1 MEKDAYYEQLLTAQ
15 VRFSKGGIVMVMGN
29 LNAKVDF
36 GDSSLRHLMGMHGLS
51 DGKNNGERF
60 VNFRNFHWI
69 VIGVNG
75 STLFQAW
82 RMPQGE

>member
-1 MEKDAYYEQLLTAQ
+1 MRSITIVQSHSPLETSDIVETDAYYEQLLTAQ

-36 GDSSLRHLMGMHGLS
+36 GDTSLRHLMGMHGLS

-60 VNFRNFHWI
+60 VNFRNFH
-69 VIGVNG
+69 
-75 STLFQAW
+75 
-82 RMPQGE
+82 